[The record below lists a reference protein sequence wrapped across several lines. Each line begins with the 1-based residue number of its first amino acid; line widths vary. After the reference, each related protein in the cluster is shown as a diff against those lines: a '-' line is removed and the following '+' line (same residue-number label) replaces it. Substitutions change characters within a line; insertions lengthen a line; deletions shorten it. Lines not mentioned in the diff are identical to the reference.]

1 MRFSDIQTKAII
13 KYIEDNFKSKYDSIY
28 IDDNSGY
35 RPSVIIEINKKL
47 FRLPI
52 ESVFEFEEY
61 FEKLKDRLHTEIFK
75 DQD

>member
-1 MRFSDIQTKAII
+1 MRFPDIQIKTII
-13 KYIEDNFKSKYDSIY
+13 RYIEDNFISKYDSIY

-35 RPSVIIEINKKL
+35 RPSIIIERNKKL

-75 DQD
+75 EQD